1 MDQSGKLAVAP
12 GAVVVLADAVPD
24 QGGYMVAIVRPRVL
38 ELQTGYPAPVP
49 MSATQ
54 RSEEHTS
61 ELQSLMRIS
70 YAVFCLKNKKHH
82 TNTTQDTVDYTQ
94 RHSMQH
100 LHKFITHSYT
110 YT

>member
-1 MDQSGKLAVAP
+1 MRMRPPRATRADTLCPFTTLFRAGGAYERGRVALNYSILGSSMDQSGKLAVAP

-54 RSEEHTS
+54 VASAR
-61 ELQSLMRIS
+61 
-70 YAVFCLKNKKHH
+70 
-82 TNTTQDTVDYTQ
+82 
-94 RHSMQH
+94 
-100 LHKFITHSYT
+100 
-110 YT
+110 